1 MIDFSLTEEQK
12 HIQHMAKSFAKE
24 HIRPYASQYDE
35 EETFPR
41 VFSYLVQRLLKQ
53 ANSCW

>member
-24 HIRPYASQYDE
+24 HIRPYASQYDK